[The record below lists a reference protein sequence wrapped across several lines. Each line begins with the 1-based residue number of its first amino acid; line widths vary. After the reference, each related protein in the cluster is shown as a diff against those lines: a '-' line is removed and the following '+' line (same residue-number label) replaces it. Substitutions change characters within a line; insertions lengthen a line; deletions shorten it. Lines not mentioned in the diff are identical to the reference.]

1 MNKATQRQ
9 LIRDYIDKHGSITN
23 RQAYTEL
30 MINSPTARISEMVKN
45 GEPLC
50 KETIYYTK
58 EDGTP
63 SHYMRYSWESES
75 L

>member
-30 MINSPTARISEMVKN
+30 MINSPTARISEMVRS
-45 GEPLC
+45 GEPIH
-50 KETIYYTK
+50 KETVHYIK
-58 EDGTP
+58 ADGTA
-63 SHYMRYSWESES
+63 SRYMKYSWESES
-75 L
+75 Q

>member
-30 MINSPTARISEMVKN
+30 MINSPTARISEMVRS
-45 GEPLC
+45 GEPIR
-50 KETIYYTK
+50 KETVYYIK
-58 EDGTP
+58 EDGST
-63 SHYMRYSWESES
+63 SHYMRYSWES
-75 L
+75 